1 MSGEEAKTG
10 TLLSLALAIVA
21 FALAVP
27 ITCVGSSDRSRE
39 WCETALG
46 WRLPWSSIGGT
57 SGAVAMYVAPLLAAV
72 ATFLLTR
79 AIVRRRNAAATRAGA

>member
-1 MSGEEAKTG
+1 MSGGDAKTG
-10 TLLSLALAIVA
+10 TVLSLALAGVA
-21 FALAVP
+21 FALAMP
-27 ITCVGSSDRSRE
+27 LTCVGSSDRPRE

-57 SGAVAMYVAPLLAAV
+57 SGAVAMYVAPLLAAI

-79 AIVRRRNAAATRAGA
+79 AVVRRRHAGATAAGA